1 MEREEAIRFL
11 LEDCLFPAPL
21 TYRGAEE
28 IWESRRAIAESRG
41 LEEDP
46 FTPRKIPLS
55 DADLKTA
62 RRFRSR
68 HPDAE
73 SVVDFVRLNPMDLVI
88 HQLWISTAIAGG
100 FRDRVTPDKWFLTAL
115 LDPPMNSRL
124 KWRREGN
131 TIIVDLPHFE
141 FFLAGPLQPD
151 GHMLVSE
158 ADAFVTVAL
167 HADRALLLRGYHRTF
182 ACAQGLLDAANA
194 PGGVLFGESNSLAMM
209 GSDAD
214 EILRMM
220 EGPRPPRLGDF
231 FDDRLFLPV
240 TLRRRQYQM
249 RIDHETIEIE
259 EEEPEAADL
268 ENRLPAQAAQNTRK
282 PVAQQNV
289 KGMFDV
295 AMRYQR
301 AGRIR
306 DAVGLY
312 ERIILLKP
320 DYADAHNNMGVALLA
335 YGRIADAIA
344 CFEHALAIDA
354 DNADFH
360 RNIGMALV
368 EQGRIDDAV
377 VHYERSLVRDPE
389 NAATHINLSVAFQR
403 QGRAHEAVAS
413 AERAFVLDPDN
424 ADGLNNLGYAL
435 AQQDR
440 VEEAIPY
447 YGRALAINPHH
458 LPALIN
464 LGNIFKFQG
473 KFDDAEAQY
482 GRALKMAPDSA
493 EAHLNRAEIKS
504 FHPGDPDLAALEALA
519 GRDDLPISKT
529 LQIHFALAKA
539 LEDCGEYARAFEH
552 LRKGNDLKRR
562 QIHYDGEPVARM
574 FQPVAAVFDSNLFNR
589 FEGGGDPSSV
599 PVFVLG
605 MPRSGTS
612 LVEQIL
618 ASHPRIYGAGE
629 LTDLDMAERTVL
641 SESGESLRYPEYVPF
656 LDASM
661 LRRMGQAYLGR
672 LPAVADGQVR
682 IVDKI
687 PGNFLK
693 IGLIRLILPNARII
707 HTLRDPI
714 DTCVSCYSRLFD
726 SGQPFS
732 YDLAELGRYYRLYA
746 ELMAHWRAVLPAGAM
761 LEVSYED
768 VVDDLEGQARRLI
781 AYCGLPW
788 DDRCLDFHRTRR
800 LVKTASTVQVRKP
813 LFRDSL
819 ERWRKYEAGL
829 GPLLR
834 ELGDLSLL
842 SREYP
847 IASRSD

>member
-11 LEDCLFPAPL
+11 LEDCLFSAPL

-28 IWESRRAIAESRG
+28 IWESRKAIAENRR
-41 LEEDP
+41 LEEAP
-46 FTPRKIPLS
+46 FISRKIPLS
-55 DADLKTA
+55 AVDLKAA

-88 HQLWISTAIAGG
+88 HQLWISTTIAEGY
-100 FRDRVTPDKWFLTAL
+100 RDRVTPDKWFVTAL
-115 LDPPMNSRL
+115 LDPPVNSRL
-124 KWRREGN
+124 RWRHEGN
-131 TIIVDLPHFE
+131 TIVIDLPHFDY
-141 FFLAGPLQPD
+141 FLAGPWQPD
-151 GHMLVSE
+151 GHMLVAE

-182 ACAQGLLDAANA
+182 AFAQGLIEAANA
-194 PGGVLFGESNSLAMM
+194 ADGALFGESNSLAMM
-209 GSDAD
+209 GSDAN

-220 EGPRPPRLGDF
+220 DGPRPPRLGDF

-259 EEEPEAADL
+259 EGKAQPADA
-268 ENRLPAQAAQNTRK
+268 EGRLPAHAAPNALQSTGQERVGRK
-282 PVAQQNV
+282 PVPLQNV

-295 AMRYQR
+295 AVRYQR

-312 ERIILLKP
+312 ERILLLKP

-335 YGRIADAIA
+335 YGRIADSIT
-344 CFEHALAIDA
+344 CFEHALTVDP

-368 EQGRIDDAV
+368 GQGRIDDALI
-377 VHYERSLVRDPE
+377 HYERSLAVDPD
-389 NAATHINLSVAFQR
+389 NTATHINLSVAFQK
-403 QGRAHEAVAS
+403 QGRVQEAVAS
-413 AERAFVLDPDN
+413 AEQALVLDPDN

-435 AQQDR
+435 AQLDR
-440 VEEAIPY
+440 VEEAQPY
-447 YGRALAINPHH
+447 YARALAVNPHH
-458 LPALIN
+458 LAAIMN

-473 KFDDAEAQY
+473 KFEDAAAQY
-482 GRALKMAPDSA
+482 GRALGIAPDYA

-504 FHPGDPDLAALEALA
+504 FHPGDPDLAALEALS

-529 LQIHFALAKA
+529 LLIDFALAKA
-539 LEDCGEYARAFEH
+539 LEDCGEYVRAFEY
-552 LRKGNDLKRR
+552 LRKGNGLKRQ
-562 QIHYDGEPVARM
+562 QIQYDEEAVTRM
-574 FQPVAAVFDSNLFNR
+574 FQRVAAVFDSNLFSR
-589 FEGGGDPSSV
+589 FQGGGDPSSV

-618 ASHPRIYGAGE
+618 ASHPQVYGAGE

-656 LDASM
+656 LDTSA
-661 LRRMGQAYLGR
+661 LRRMGHVYVGR

-707 HTLRDPI
+707 HTMRDPI

-726 SGQPFS
+726 SGQPYS
-732 YDLAELGRYYRLYA
+732 YDLAELGRYYRLYT
-746 ELMAHWRAVLPAGAM
+746 ELMAHWRSVLPPGAM
-761 LEVSYED
+761 LDVAYED

-781 AYCGLPW
+781 DYCGLPW
-788 DDRCLDFHRTRR
+788 DDRCFDFHKTKR

-813 LFRDSL
+813 LFRGSL
-819 ERWRKYEAGL
+819 QRWRKYEAGL

-834 ELGDLSLL
+834 ELGTVKG
-842 SREYP
+842 
-847 IASRSD
+847 